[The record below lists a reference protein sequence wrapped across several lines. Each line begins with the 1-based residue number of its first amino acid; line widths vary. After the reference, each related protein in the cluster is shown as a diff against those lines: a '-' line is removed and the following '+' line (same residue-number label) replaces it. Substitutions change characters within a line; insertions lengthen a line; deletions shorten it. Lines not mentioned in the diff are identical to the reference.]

1 MHRGRKDLYFFIGAV
16 CLQRTG
22 AVISQG
28 ILRSFCKGCGASAK
42 DTALKTQ
49 VGCNRKGC
57 GRNAKVGSKRKWFLY
72 GAVKTQRSA
81 FVKLCDA
88 PEEVL
93 SALPMDLSI
102 AIKNGSKE
110 PK

>member
-1 MHRGRKDLYFFIGAV
+1 MWGACAKHSGV
-16 CLQRTG
+16 SSQRP
-22 AVISQG
+22 
-28 ILRSFCKGCGASAK
+28 
-42 DTALKTQ
+42 ALKTQ
-49 VGCNRKGC
+49 VGSNRKGC

-88 PEEVL
+88 PEEAL